1 MENGLKV
8 INKGD
13 IKMKEEVKRNYWF
26 IGLSKWFRNRFINI
40 TEQVRARNSKGHF
53 VKDDPATPA
62 NEAYKSVP
70 VRKKRKRT
78 ITVAPKRKK
87 PLKRA

>member
-1 MENGLKV
+1 M
-8 INKGD
+8 
-13 IKMKEEVKRNYWF
+13 EEVKKRNYWF
-26 IGLSKWFRNRFINI
+26 MGLSEWFRNRYIDD
-40 TEQVRARNSKGHF
+40 TVSEQVRARNSKGHF

>member
-1 MENGLKV
+1 
-8 INKGD
+8 
-13 IKMKEEVKRNYWF
+13 MKEEVKRNYWF

-87 PLKRA
+87 QLKRA

>member
-26 IGLSKWFRNRFINI
+26 MGLSEWFRNRFINI

-53 VKDDPATPA
+53 VKDDPVTPV
-62 NEAYKSVP
+62 NEAYKTVP
-70 VRKKRKRT
+70 VRKKR
-78 ITVAPKRKK
+78 AKK
-87 PLKRA
+87 SKTK